1 MYFYNLIN
9 RLSKEENIIIYVDM
23 DGVIASYDFGKPL
36 DFANKRP
43 LITNIKTLEKVSHL
57 KNVELHI
64 LSVCRKKRE
73 INDKNDW
80 LDKYAKFFE
89 KDKRIILDKESNPSF
104 TSKELKLNYLKT
116 LNYNDKIIFI
126 DDDNEVLRFIR
137 DNLKDI
143 ILFQDSELI
152 D

>member
-9 RLSKEENIIIYVDM
+9 KLSKEENIIIYVDM

-116 LNYNDKIIFI
+116 LNYNDKVIFI
-126 DDDNEVLRFIR
+126 DDDNEVLRYIR

>member
-1 MYFYNLIN
+1 MHFYNLIN
-9 RLSKEENIIIYVDM
+9 KLSKDEKIIIYVDM
-23 DGVIASYDFGKPL
+23 DGVIASYDFGNPL
-36 DFANKRP
+36 DFLNKRP
-43 LITNIKTLEKVSHL
+43 LITNIKTLEKISHL

-64 LSVCRKKRE
+64 LSVCRKKKE
-73 INDKNDW
+73 VKDKNDW
-80 LDKYAKFFE
+80 LDKYAKFFK
-89 KDKRIILDKESNPSF
+89 KDKRIILDKESNHSF

-116 LNYNDKIIFI
+116 LNYNNKIIFI
-126 DDDNEVLRFIR
+126 DDDNEVLHFIK

>member
-23 DGVIASYDFGKPL
+23 GGVIASYDFGKHL

-89 KDKRIILDKESNPSF
+89 KDKRIILDKESNPPF

>member
-116 LNYNDKIIFI
+116 LNYNDKVIFI

-137 DNLKDI
+137 YNLKDI

>member
-9 RLSKEENIIIYVDM
+9 KLSKEKKIIIYVDM

-80 LDKYAKFFE
+80 LDKYAKKKK

>member
-9 RLSKEENIIIYVDM
+9 KLSKEKKIIIYVDM

>member
-1 MYFYNLIN
+1 MYFYNLIE
-9 RLSKEENIIIYVDM
+9 KMAKDEKIIIYVDM
-23 DGVIASYDFGKPL
+23 DGVIASYDFGRPL

-43 LITNIKTLEKVSHL
+43 LTTNIKTLEKVSYL

-73 INDKNDW
+73 VKDKNDW
-80 LDKYAKFFE
+80 LDKYAKFFD
-89 KDKRIILDKESNPSF
+89 KDKRIILDKNSNPTF

-116 LNYNDKIIFI
+116 LNYNDKVIFI

>member
-1 MYFYNLIN
+1 MRFYMYFYNLIN
-9 RLSKEENIIIYVDM
+9 KLSKEENIIIYVDM

-80 LDKYAKFFE
+80 LDKYAKF
-89 KDKRIILDKESNPSF
+89 
-104 TSKELKLNYLKT
+104 LK
-116 LNYNDKIIFI
+116 KIR
-126 DDDNEVLRFIR
+126 E
-137 DNLKDI
+137 
-143 ILFQDSELI
+143 
-152 D
+152 

>member
-1 MYFYNLIN
+1 MHFYNLIN
-9 RLSKEENIIIYVDM
+9 KLSKDEKIIIYVDM
-23 DGVIASYDFGKPL
+23 DGVIASYDFGNPL
-36 DFANKRP
+36 DFLNKRP

-64 LSVCRKKRE
+64 LSVCRKKKE
-73 INDKNDW
+73 VKDKNDW

-89 KDKRIILDKESNPSF
+89 KDKRIILDKESNHSF

-126 DDDNEVLRFIR
+126 DDDNEVLYFIK
-137 DNLKDI
+137 DNLKGI

>member
-1 MYFYNLIN
+1 MYFYNLIE
-9 RLSKEENIIIYVDM
+9 KMAKDEKIIIYVDM
-23 DGVIASYDFGKPL
+23 DGVIASYDFGRPL

-43 LITNIKTLEKVSHL
+43 LMTNIKTLEKVNCL

-73 INDKNDW
+73 VKDKNDW
-80 LDKYAKFFE
+80 LDKYAKFFD
-89 KDKRIILDKESNPSF
+89 KDKRIILDKNSNPTF

-116 LNYNDKIIFI
+116 LNYNDKVIFI
-126 DDDNEVLRFIR
+126 DDDNEVLWFIR

>member
-1 MYFYNLIN
+1 MYFYNLIE
-9 RLSKEENIIIYVDM
+9 KMAKDEKIIIYVDM
-23 DGVIASYDFGKPL
+23 DGVIASYDFGRPL

-43 LITNIKTLEKVSHL
+43 LMTNIKTLEKVNCL

-73 INDKNDW
+73 VKDKNEW
-80 LDKYAKFFE
+80 LDKYAKFFD
-89 KDKRIILDKESNPSF
+89 KDKRIILDKESNPTL

-116 LNYNDKIIFI
+116 LNYNDKVIFI

>member
-9 RLSKEENIIIYVDM
+9 KLSKEENIIIYVDM

-104 TSKELKLNYLKT
+104 TSKELKLNYLKI
-116 LNYNDKIIFI
+116 LNYNDKVIFI